1 MSKLNTITQEAYA
14 EEKVVVAEGRR
25 QRHRVEV
32 FAISADNKILATSTE
47 MNGYL
52 ELPGGGINMNEDT
65 LAAAV
70 RETEEEAG
78 WVVTNPRLLDI
89 RGNWGYIAP
98 DESWLKHHG
107 YDEEVNFVVVCDAV
121 EFKPKDNYRSEGD
134 GRTHELLPVQQVVKE
149 TVYGMN
155 SCEDTRVKLLGQL
168 RLTAIKMLFGE
179 QQVQVESLPLLYK
192 W

>member
-1 MSKLNTITQEAYA
+1 MIKLNTIAQEAYDS
-14 EEKVVVAEGRR
+14 EKVVLVDGRR

-32 FAISADNKILATSTE
+32 FAISSDGKVLATSTAV
-47 MNGYL
+47 NGYL
-52 ELPGGGINMNEDT
+52 ELPGGGINVDEDP
-65 LAAAV
+65 LQAAV

-78 WVVTNPRLLDI
+78 WVVANPRLLEI
-89 RGNWGYIAP
+89 RGNWSYPAP
-98 DESWLKHHG
+98 DGSWLKHNG

-121 EFKPKDNYRSEGD
+121 EFKPKQNYRSEGD
-134 GRTHELLPVQQVVKE
+134 GRAHELLPIEQIVKE

-155 SCEDTRVKLLGQL
+155 ECDDSRVKLLGQL
-168 RLTAIKMLFGE
+168 RLRAIKLLFGE